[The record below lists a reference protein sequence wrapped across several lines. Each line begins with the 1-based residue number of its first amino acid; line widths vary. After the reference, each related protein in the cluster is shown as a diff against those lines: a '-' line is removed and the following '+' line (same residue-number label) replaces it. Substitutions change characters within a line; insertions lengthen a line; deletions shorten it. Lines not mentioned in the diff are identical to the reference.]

1 MGEEY
6 NQAGVDALANA
17 GRPIPGQSL
26 TNDPDQKYAWESPPE
41 FTEFRPALNFI
52 ADKLLDKEVYVPLM
66 KGIGDGIPLTDI
78 TLQMLQEG
86 FQQGKWN
93 PDLLMML
100 VEPTIYTLMALAE
113 KANIKYRLNG
123 DEEDDIDADDDDEIS
138 EMKRNNLKKLTS
150 RKIKNQTQIPS
161 GAIPSEIL
169 ERVKDIEM
177 SDSLLD
183 KQESQPEESL
193 LARGER

>member
-1 MGEEY
+1 MREEY
-6 NQAGVDALANA
+6 NQAGIDALTNA

-26 TNDPDQKYAWESPPE
+26 TNDPDQRYAWEGPPE

-52 ADKLLDKEVYVPLM
+52 ADKLLDKEVYIPLM

-113 KANIKYRLNG
+113 KANIKYRING
-123 DEEDDIDADDDDEIS
+123 DEEDDIDADDEDEIA
-138 EMKRNNLKKLTS
+138 EMRRNNLKKLAS
-150 RKIKNQTQIPS
+150 NKMKNQTQIPS

-169 ERVKDIEM
+169 
-177 SDSLLD
+177 
-183 KQESQPEESL
+183 
-193 LARGER
+193 